1 MKRLE
6 TDLSTEDVGQQ
17 QVTNGFR
24 ALRAKGVRVTVVH
37 SMALQ
42 PLWRPASV
50 LHHKP
55 NEEFVLSR
63 RFHLPNFFTPSSD
76 VCLWSRAT

>member
-24 ALRAKGVRVTVVH
+24 ALRVKGVRATVVH

-42 PLWRPASV
+42 RPAPV
-50 LHHKP
+50 LDHKP